1 LTWIVSH
8 LIHFVCGYLFLIP
21 HFACIVMAVSFFCD
35 CCCCCGFCC
44 FASRTLGEK
53 TACEHLYYFACYGPY
68 LWLARASAPGA
79 HPFLLFWIGFHTLI
93 SPAASHSGY
102 EDHWSADLYHY
113 LHHRYFECNYGTPGI
128 PFDLWFGTFRDKLV
142 RDDDD
147 ELQKPTT
154 AMSGKKAE
162 SDVKATLLGWPEN
175 MAFLLSGLV
184 APSMYLVVCLTQPG
198 MIVSSP
204 QWTSYLIASAPIG
217 AAALL
222 QGPWGIMTFSWK
234 NLVFPFHKDSIWK
247 AVFHFGIGISICAV
261 MPVAN
266 LLELVLQEPASV
278 P

>member
-1 LTWIVSH
+1 
-8 LIHFVCGYLFLIP
+8 
-21 HFACIVMAVSFFCD
+21 
-35 CCCCCGFCC
+35 
-44 FASRTLGEK
+44 
-53 TACEHLYYFACYGPY
+53 
-68 LWLARASAPGA
+68 
-79 HPFLLFWIGFHTLI
+79 LI

-142 RDDDD
+142 RDDGD

-154 AMSGKKAE
+154 AGSRKKAE

-175 MAFLLSGLV
+175 MAFLLSGFV
-184 APSMYLVVCLTQPG
+184 APSMYLLVCLTQPG

-204 QWTSYLIASAPIG
+204 QWTSYMIASAPIG

-234 NLVFPFHKDSIWK
+234 NLVFPFHKDSVWK
-247 AVFHFGIGISICAV
+247 VAFHFGIGISICAV

-266 LLELVLQEPASV
+266 LLELVLQEPASA